1 VEHLVRRDPRPCGL
15 TQTRW
20 TLDAI
25 RSQLAWG
32 RDAALTRDRPYS
44 GSVGHHLAARRSH
57 GPRPDPHDQA
67 KLQEIADVVEDA
79 RAHPNQVVTVDL
91 DDVTVTR
98 RPTLANGYGRAGAD
112 QVRAERSLATDCD
125 LRIVGSLDVVT
136 GQVVTRRAKTMGLA
150 TLAPFFPERRAASP
164 EAERIDVILDNW
176 PVHCH
181 PDLSL
186 EALAPASH
194 PVRAVARPGNVGR
207 PIPPL
212 RCRGTRRSCAPEHPT
227 ACWATDPSLRVCP
240 SRRVRSMRPERHPCI
255 AGSDRHS
262 FRSPIACR
270 ACTRPPQCLVVTDI
284 HFGLPSPAQTH
295 AEMNVGELLRL
306 PIACPDPAALPVD
319 RHSFRSPIA
328 CADPC
333 RNECRR
339 TLAPAHRLSDPPPCP
354 LTDIHF
360 GRPSPVLT
368 HAEMN
373 VGELLRLPIAC
384 ADPGALPVDRHSFR
398 SPIA

>member
-25 RSQLAWG
+25 RSPLAWG
-32 RDAALTRDRPYS
+32 RDAALSGIARILDRL
-44 GSVGHHLAARRSH
+44 GITWQRARSH

-112 QVRAERSLATDCD
+112 QVRAERSRATDCD

-150 TLAPFFPERRAASP
+150 TLAPFFPDRRAAYP

-181 PDLSL
+181 PDVLVAL
-186 EALAPASH
+186 EPHTTRWAFSRPGNGPATPS
-194 PVRAVARPGNVGR
+194 VRAVRRAGDVRR
-207 PIPPL
+207 PIQRMPL
-212 RCRGTRRSCAPEHPT
+212 PTYASWRRLIASSWGGGCVRRSPA
-227 ACWATDPSLRVCP
+227 
-240 SRRVRSMRPERHPCI
+240 CI
-255 AGSDRHS
+255 AGRRISISCATTWMPSSRRLQPARQSFYRMSVSDSGLFIQRPLARRHK
-262 FRSPIACR
+262 AY
-270 ACTRPPQCLVVTDI
+270 T
-284 HFGLPSPAQTH
+284 GL
-295 AEMNVGELLRL
+295 
-306 PIACPDPAALPVD
+306 
-319 RHSFRSPIA
+319 
-328 CADPC
+328 
-333 RNECRR
+333 
-339 TLAPAHRLSDPPPCP
+339 
-354 LTDIHF
+354 
-360 GRPSPVLT
+360 
-368 HAEMN
+368 
-373 VGELLRLPIAC
+373 
-384 ADPGALPVDRHSFR
+384 
-398 SPIA
+398 